1 MPFKSKAQE
10 RFAYATGQPW
20 AHEWSEHTSAKRR
33 KKMPER
39 ITKND
44 DLTQYSLVELSKAVG
59 HDVVKA
65 LPRALRDVPR
75 PTASTLKANNA
86 GTPLHHP
93 RPFKRS
99 DFPHTPVSDV
109 PGLQRKNVEAGYMAS
124 RLNAHYAGRD
134 RAWRTAGGMYNPASR
149 SKRSMARETSRKRLV
164 ELAAMSKAL
173 PPPHAVTPW
182 DQARINRGKK
192 RQKRLSEASAVLGL
206 TALAATAPKA
216 ARHVARRLPNV
227 SNSRALKAI
236 ARAEPKANAVT
247 NAAVPLTLGTG
258 AAGSINFAHQQ
269 GLEVKSS
276 KPVTASKGLIYATP
290 KKAKKANTVGNLAD
304 FKTHARA
311 ERKFR
316 HGGRM
321 GEGVNKAWREHVS
334 PAANNAYVD
343 LGQRKQAR
351 YNDAAAQAVTSGVA
365 GAAMYHGSR
374 RFGHTKPVAGVLAAP
389 IAAYPAWAA
398 VNRVKNARSLEGRR
412 RKIKAKGRERE
423 AAYVPDPKW
432 AARDGKRLD
441 REGRLIG
448 KALVP
453 IPRSKAIMPIKPRV
467 GGLMR
472 MPSGKVVTRRGA
484 IVGTNPLRRI

>member
-1 MPFKSKAQE
+1 MPLKSKAQL
-10 RFAYATGQPW
+10 RWMAANKPDML
-20 AHEWSEHTSAKRR
+20 HEWAAHTKSVKALPARV
-33 KKMPER
+33 
-39 ITKND
+39 TKND
-44 DLTQYSLVELSKAVG
+44 DLTQYSLVELSKA
-59 HDVVKA
+59 
-65 LPRALRDVPR
+65 LPA
-75 PTASTLKANNA
+75 
-86 GTPLHHP
+86 
-93 RPFKRS
+93 
-99 DFPHTPVSDV
+99 
-109 PGLQRKNVEAGYMAS
+109 
-124 RLNAHYAGRD
+124 
-134 RAWRTAGGMYNPASR
+134 
-149 SKRSMARETSRKRLV
+149 
-164 ELAAMSKAL
+164 
-173 PPPHAVTPW
+173 PHAVTPW

-269 GLEVKSS
+269 GLEVKSQQQP
-276 KPVTASKGLIYATP
+276 KKVAKGLVKATP
-290 KKAKKANTVGNLAD
+290 KKTKKANTVGTLVSMKEHAQAKPGHRLGG
-304 FKTHARA
+304 KT
-311 ERKFR
+311 
-316 HGGRM
+316 GDID
-321 GEGVNKAWREHVS
+321 KAWKEHVS
-334 PAANNAYVD
+334 PAANNAYDD
-343 LGQRKQAR
+343 LGRRRNAR
-351 YNDAAAQAVTSGVA
+351 YNDAAAHVVAGGAA

-374 RFGHTKPVAGVLAAP
+374 RLGHTKPVAGVLAAP

-412 RKIKAKGRERE
+412 RKIRAKGQERE
-423 AAYVPDPKW
+423 LAS
-432 AARDGKRLD
+432 
-441 REGRLIG
+441 

-453 IPRSKAIMPIKPRV
+453 IPRSRPIMPIKPRV